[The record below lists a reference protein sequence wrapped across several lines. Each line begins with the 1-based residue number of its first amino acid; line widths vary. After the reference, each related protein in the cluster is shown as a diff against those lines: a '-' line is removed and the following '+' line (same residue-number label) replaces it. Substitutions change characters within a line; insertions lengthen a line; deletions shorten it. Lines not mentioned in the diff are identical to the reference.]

1 MPPKAVDLKTL
12 IGKRDNAIQALTEL
26 FEEFGAIYSVQ
37 PELERLENIIK
48 TIETKYRNIKKQ
60 QEVIAD
66 KIVEDGMSEDDELLS
81 ANQRIGESLKDNY
94 VKVAKEYAAYQKRLS
109 QPSLATVTPDALG
122 AMTSAV
128 TKMAEVMQG
137 SKPGASGLERLP
149 VPAWDG
155 SRRSYPTW
163 KKEFNHW
170 MKKYSQDK
178 DEQLQRFR
186 KAMPR
191 GFWWTDQIKT
201 CRSIHHAWEIL
212 DIEFADKR
220 KMMDELLASIN
231 NLRTVK
237 GDSKSFTRYATQ
249 ITSYVND
256 MEDNECSVTSS
267 SETPFFMS
275 QLLSKLDPRDN
286 AAFGRVMKRNSR
298 EENVPNLIQW
308 LHEEAGLRSR
318 GKPESERNED
328 RSQQR
333 GSYNRRTD
341 NHSSDVEVTND
352 GPCPFGCQTKH
363 LLAACPHYQTSTV
376 DQRWEIVKQNQRCR
390 KCLRPHHTKD
400 CKKTDGTT
408 CDKCKKNHH
417 RSLHN
422 DKKAPVNPPLNP
434 NAASFQTPNDTVNN
448 NVDMD
453 IPEEKQCQSS
463 TGIGSSSK
471 GQSPEFNREVSG
483 GPCHARY
490 RIKYKPSLQSRSKET
505 SIKRT
510 TNAPYHESCWG

>member
-1 MPPKAVDLKTL
+1 
-12 IGKRDNAIQALTEL
+12 
-26 FEEFGAIYSVQ
+26 
-37 PELERLENIIK
+37 
-48 TIETKYRNIKKQ
+48 
-60 QEVIAD
+60 
-66 KIVEDGMSEDDELLS
+66 MSEDDELLS

-286 AAFGRVMKRNSR
+286 AAFGREMKRNSR

-352 GPCPFGCQTKH
+352 GSCPFGCQTKH

>member
-48 TIETKYRNIKKQ
+48 TIETKYRYIKKQ

-128 TKMAEVMQG
+128 TKMAEAMQG
-137 SKPGASGLERLP
+137 SKPGASSLERLP

-186 KAMPR
+186 KAIPR

-201 CRSIHHAWEIL
+201 CRSIDHAWEIL

-286 AAFGRVMKRNSR
+286 AAFGREMKRNSR

-341 NHSSDVEVTND
+341 NH
-352 GPCPFGCQTKH
+352 
-363 LLAACPHYQTSTV
+363 
-376 DQRWEIVKQNQRCR
+376 
-390 KCLRPHHTKD
+390 
-400 CKKTDGTT
+400 
-408 CDKCKKNHH
+408 
-417 RSLHN
+417 
-422 DKKAPVNPPLNP
+422 
-434 NAASFQTPNDTVNN
+434 
-448 NVDMD
+448 
-453 IPEEKQCQSS
+453 
-463 TGIGSSSK
+463 
-471 GQSPEFNREVSG
+471 
-483 GPCHARY
+483 
-490 RIKYKPSLQSRSKET
+490 
-505 SIKRT
+505 
-510 TNAPYHESCWG
+510 